1 MSAPK
6 KTYFE
11 LAQEAIIALK
21 ERSGSSQQAIK
32 SYIVSKYPALPFG
45 QVRRLPCCFI
55 IMCKAFIN
63 SNFSQSIF

>member
-11 LAQEAIIALK
+11 LASEAIIALK

-32 SYIVSKYPALPFG
+32 AYIVSKYPSLEFG
-45 QVRRLPCCFI
+45 QVRYESTSALLDHH
-55 IMCKAFIN
+55 
-63 SNFSQSIF
+63 